1 MDKLFAVAKEITNPY
16 SLAALFLIIL
26 FILYKAI
33 VSKVEVQKGIK
44 GYRIIRKLMNLV
56 ALIAIVTLFLVFGLK
71 GYEVYSKV
79 DEFQNQDS
87 LKTSIGKMNGAM
99 ENHIKKQVEQSSDS
113 LKSKINKRIEDEGR
127 GIIDELELPEL
138 TVEYYLL
145 KYAGADLTIGNN
157 GDKIILLKN
166 LTIHWKHE
174 PCPSLTEPLEGVC
187 LVKYRY
193 SITISP
199 GSGSA
204 KIDSSVFKYGKGD
217 VDQFNIDIR
226 YSDSGIYTVWFTFD
240 YKILGGT
247 NWNHYETSTCIR
259 KNCEKLGDF

>member
-26 FILYKAI
+26 FVLYKTI

-56 ALIAIVTLFLVFGLK
+56 ALIAIVTLLLVFGLK

-79 DEFQNQDS
+79 DELQNQDS
-87 LKTSIGKMNGAM
+87 IKKFVGKMNDAM
-99 ENHIKKQVEQSSDS
+99 ANHIKKQGEQTSDS
-113 LKSKINKRIEDEGR
+113 LKVKINKKIEAEGR
-127 GIIDELELPEL
+127 SIVDELESPEL

-157 GDKIILLKN
+157 GDKIILLKD

-174 PCPSLTEPLEGVC
+174 SCPSLTEPLPGVC

-193 SITISP
+193 SITISA
-199 GSGSA
+199 GNGSA

-217 VDQFNIDIR
+217 VDQFNIDIG
-226 YSDSGIYTVWFTFD
+226 YSDYGIYTVWFTFD
-240 YKILGGT
+240 YKIFGGPG
-247 NWNHYETSTCIR
+247 WNHYETNTCIR
-259 KNCEKLGDF
+259 ENCEKKIN